1 MNQLQPPNIV
11 VLDGYLLNPGD
22 LSWDAL
28 QRLGSV
34 TIYDRT
40 SEDAIVARAQGAPVV
55 LTNKVPLSGPALRA
69 LPALRYIGVLATG
82 YNIVDIN
89 TARELGITVTNVPTY
104 GTGSVAQFVFA
115 LLLELC
121 HHVGLHSD
129 LVRGGA
135 WAECPD
141 FSFWRTPLVDL
152 SGKTLGIVGYGRIG
166 RQVAQIARAFEMRV
180 LIAQHGTSA
189 SPAEPSVT
197 RCSLDELLSA
207 SDVISLH
214 CPLLPETTGMIDAT
228 RLARMKSTA
237 FLINTSRG
245 PLIVDQDLAGAL
257 NANRLAGAALDVL
270 SVEPPTPENP
280 LLSAK
285 NCIVT
290 PHIAWATREARSRL
304 LETAV
309 ANLRAYLA
317 GTLQN
322 VVA

>member
-1 MNQLQPPNIV
+1 
-11 VLDGYLLNPGD
+11 
-22 LSWDAL
+22 
-28 QRLGSV
+28 
-34 TIYDRT
+34 
-40 SEDAIVARAQGAPVV
+40 
-55 LTNKVPLSGPALRA
+55 
-69 LPALRYIGVLATG
+69 
-82 YNIVDIN
+82 
-89 TARELGITVTNVPTY
+89 
-104 GTGSVAQFVFA
+104 
-115 LLLELC
+115 
-121 HHVGLHSD
+121 VGLHSD